1 MLGMANKSDDSNKK
15 STNFSCRL
23 DKSTFSILEEE
34 AKSKN
39 VSLNSLINN
48 VLAHYAA
55 LDRHAKDIELI
66 SLTKRAITKI
76 FSNMDD
82 KTIKELATDVGGVVH
97 RELVFLKYDKLTFD
111 NLMQVLVINASR
123 YGSVKYT
130 GINSIHKICIH
141 HGACVEFS
149 IFISL
154 IHEIMAGNLSIK
166 VKITNSD
173 QNTVCMQISEHQ

>member
-23 DKSTFSILEEE
+23 DTSTFSILEEE

-123 YGSVKYT
+123 YGSVKHT
-130 GINSIHKICIH
+130 DENHTHKICIH
-141 HGACVEFS
+141 HGACVKFS
-149 IFISL
+149 KFIAL
-154 IHEIMAGNLSIK
+154 VHKIMGNYLSVNIE
-166 VKITNSD
+166 ITNID
-173 QNTVCMQISEHQ
+173 ENTLCMEISEP

>member
-15 STNFSCRL
+15 SANFSCRL
-23 DKSTFSILEEE
+23 DKSTYSILEEE
-34 AKSKN
+34 AKLKN

-48 VLAHYAA
+48 VLGHYAA

-66 SLTKRAITKI
+66 SLTKRAVKKI
-76 FSNMDD
+76 FSEMDD
-82 KTIKELATDVGGVVH
+82 KTLKEIANEVGGVVH
-97 RELVFLKYDKLTFD
+97 RELVFLKFDKLTFD

-130 GINSIHKICIH
+130 DENRLHKICIH

-149 IFISL
+149 KFIAL
-154 IHEIMAGNLSIK
+154 VHEKMGRYLSVKIK
-166 VKITNSD
+166 VTNSD
-173 QNTVCMQISEHQ
+173 QNTLCMEITEP